1 MEVILIA
8 ALHFKQPV
16 VAEMSRFL
24 NCADAQAIIGRI
36 YEHKNLPDS
45 QKRELAE
52 TVIDHMPINCPV
64 PLQT

>member
-8 ALHFKQPV
+8 ALHFSQPM

-24 NCADAQAIIGRI
+24 NCADAQDIVARI
-36 YEHKNLPDS
+36 YAHKDLPND

>member
-24 NCADAQAIIGRI
+24 NCGQAQEIIGRI
-36 YEHKNLPDS
+36 YAHKNLPDS
-45 QKRELAE
+45 QMRELAE

-64 PLQT
+64 PLET

>member
-8 ALHFKQPV
+8 ALHFSQPM

-24 NCADAQAIIGRI
+24 NCGEAQLIIGRI
-36 YEHKNLPDS
+36 YEKTNLPES
-45 QKRELAE
+45 QRRELAE

>member
-24 NCADAQAIIGRI
+24 DCGQAQEIIGRI
-36 YEHKNLPDS
+36 YGHEHLPED

-64 PLQT
+64 PLDS

>member
-8 ALHFKQPV
+8 ALHFSQPM

-24 NCADAQAIIGRI
+24 NCGEAQEIVGRI
-36 YEHKNLPDS
+36 YAHKNLPDS

-64 PLQT
+64 PIES

>member
-1 MEVILIA
+1 MILIA

-24 NCADAQAIIGRI
+24 DCGQAQEIIGRI
-36 YEHKNLPDS
+36 YGHEHLPDN

>member
-24 NCADAQAIIGRI
+24 DCGQAQEIIGRI
-36 YEHKNLPDS
+36 YGHERLPDN

>member
-24 NCADAQAIIGRI
+24 DCAQAQEIIGRI
-36 YEHKNLPDS
+36 YGHENLPDN

-64 PLQT
+64 PIES

>member
-8 ALHFKQPV
+8 ALHFNQPM
-16 VAEMSRFL
+16 VAGMSRFL
-24 NCADAQAIIGRI
+24 DCAEAQEIVGRI
-36 YEHKNLPDS
+36 YAHKNLPDS

-64 PLQT
+64 PLET

>member
-24 NCADAQAIIGRI
+24 DCAEAQGIIGRI
-36 YEHKNLPDS
+36 YEKENLPDNL
-45 QKRELAE
+45 KRELAE

-64 PLQT
+64 PMQS

>member
-1 MEVILIA
+1 M
-8 ALHFKQPV
+8 

-24 NCADAQAIIGRI
+24 DCADAQGIISRI
-36 YEHKNLPDS
+36 YAHKKLPDD

>member
-24 NCADAQAIIGRI
+24 DCGQAQEIIGRI
-36 YEHKNLPDS
+36 YGHEHLPED

-64 PLQT
+64 PMQS

>member
-24 NCADAQAIIGRI
+24 DCADAQAIVGRI
-36 YEHKNLPDS
+36 YAHKNLPED

-64 PLQT
+64 PLET

>member
-8 ALHFKQPV
+8 ALHFSQPV
-16 VAEMSRFL
+16 AAEMSRYL
-24 NCADAQAIIGRI
+24 DCAQAQEIIGRI
-36 YEHKNLPDS
+36 YGHEHLPDH

>member
-8 ALHFKQPV
+8 ALHFSQPM

-24 NCADAQAIIGRI
+24 NCGQAQEIIGRI
-36 YEHKNLPDS
+36 YEHEHLPDN

>member
-1 MEVILIA
+1 MEVVLIA
-8 ALHFKQPV
+8 VLHFTHPV

-24 NCADAQAIIGRI
+24 DCAEAQEILGGI
-36 YEHKNLPDS
+36 YGHENLSPGLKD
-45 QKRELAE
+45 ELAQ

>member
-8 ALHFKQPV
+8 ALHFNQPM

-24 NCADAQAIIGRI
+24 DCAEAQEIIGRI
-36 YEHKNLPDS
+36 YGHEHLPDS

>member
-1 MEVILIA
+1 MELILIA
-8 ALHFKQPV
+8 ALHFKQPM

-24 NCADAQAIIGRI
+24 DCADAQGIISRI
-36 YEHKNLPDS
+36 YAHKKLPDD

>member
-8 ALHFKQPV
+8 ALHFSQPM

-24 NCADAQAIIGRI
+24 NCGQAQEIIGRI
-36 YEHKNLPDS
+36 YGHEHLPDN

>member
-8 ALHFKQPV
+8 ALHFSQPM

-24 NCADAQAIIGRI
+24 NCGEAQVIIGRI
-36 YEHKNLPDS
+36 YEKKNLPES
-45 QKRELAE
+45 QRRELAE

-64 PLQT
+64 PLET

>member
-8 ALHFKQPV
+8 ALHFTQPV
-16 VAEMSRFL
+16 AAEVASTL
-24 NCADAQAIIGRI
+24 NCAEAQEILAGI
-36 YEHKNLPDS
+36 YAHKNLPEY

-64 PLQT
+64 PIES

>member
-24 NCADAQAIIGRI
+24 DCGQAQGIIGKI
-36 YEHKNLPDS
+36 YAHKNLPDN

>member
-24 NCADAQAIIGRI
+24 DCGQAQEIIGRI
-36 YEHKNLPDS
+36 YGHENLPDN

-64 PLQT
+64 PLES

>member
-24 NCADAQAIIGRI
+24 DCGQAQEIIGRI
-36 YEHKNLPDS
+36 YGHEHLPED

>member
-1 MEVILIA
+1 M
-8 ALHFKQPV
+8 

-24 NCADAQAIIGRI
+24 NCAHAQEIIGRI
-36 YEHKNLPDS
+36 YAHKTMPEE

-52 TVIDHMPINCPV
+52 TVMDHMPINCPV